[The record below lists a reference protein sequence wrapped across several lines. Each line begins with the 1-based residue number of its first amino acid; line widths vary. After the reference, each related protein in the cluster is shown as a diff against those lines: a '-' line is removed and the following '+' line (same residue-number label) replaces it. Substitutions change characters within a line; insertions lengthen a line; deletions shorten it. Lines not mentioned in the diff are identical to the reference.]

1 MLGQPVQEGF
11 EQRAVAE
18 EVEPVGLGGE
28 LGPVVEVR
36 PRTGGGDQIEF
47 VPLGVLA
54 QEPEGVVRPGSE
66 DAVVH
71 GERGFPSEAAPAPTP
86 K

>member
-1 MLGQPVQEGF
+1 
-11 EQRAVAE
+11 
-18 EVEPVGLGGE
+18 
-28 LGPVVEVR
+28 
-36 PRTGGGDQIEF
+36 
-47 VPLGVLA
+47 
-54 QEPEGVVRPGSE
+54 VVRPGSE